1 MKEFV
6 RNTLQC
12 IKGACAIKHFT
23 TQMYRTNRF
32 KSRFAVQERVT
43 VTFIVDTRIPKI
55 QNLFCLSFKNLL
67 NKVLYHTSKFYIE
80 H

>member
-12 IKGACAIKHFT
+12 SKGACAIKHFA

-32 KSRFAVQERVT
+32 KSRFAVQERGT
-43 VTFIVDTRIPKI
+43 VTFIVDIPKI

-67 NKVLYHTSKFYIE
+67 NKVLYHTSKLYIE